1 MNIMFVCTGNTC
13 RSAMAEGLAKKEI
26 ENKRLDINVSSSGIF
41 AMDGE
46 HASYNSVAI
55 MKEYDVDIL
64 MHKATSIENSN
75 IENMDIILCATMNH
89 KQQVILRYPSLKE
102 KVYTMK
108 EYAGLDKNGEDTDI
122 GDPWGY
128 DINTF
133 RICAAEISLCV
144 DKIIEKITNE
154 RGE

>member
-13 RSAMAEGLAKKEI
+13 RSAMAEGLAKKKI
-26 ENKRLDINVSSSGIF
+26 NDKKLDINVSSSGIF
-41 AMDGE
+41 AMEGE

-55 MKEYDVDIL
+55 MKEYDTDIL
-64 MHKATSIENSN
+64 MHKSTPIENSN
-75 IENMDIILCATMNH
+75 IEEMDLILCATMSH
-89 KQQVILRYPSLKE
+89 KNQVIMRYPDLKE

-108 EYAGLDKNGEDTDI
+108 EYAEFDNNGKDTDI
-122 GDPWGY
+122 SDPWGY

-133 RICAAEISLCV
+133 RMCAAEISLCV
-144 DKIIEKITNE
+144 DKIIEKIANK